1 MAKTLKVTIVSADR
15 QLFKG
20 EVERVVA
27 TASTGE
33 LGILAGHTPLLALL
47 KPGQVR
53 LTLSDGQE
61 EVIYVSGGFIEVQPT
76 RTVILAD
83 EAERAEALD
92 EEKIRQQRAEAE
104 ARIRDKTIS
113 KVDHDRAEIMLMQT
127 IAKMSALNRKKR

>member
-104 ARIRDKTIS
+104 ARIRDKSIS

>member
-1 MAKTLKVTIVSADR
+1 M
-15 QLFKG
+15 
-20 EVERVVA
+20 VA

>member
-20 EVERVVA
+20 EVEQVVA

>member
-127 IAKMSALNRKKR
+127 SAKMSALNRKKR